1 MTSMVRHYSLS
12 NPPPLEGALD
22 GRETA
27 HEAEI
32 LEVQALQAERDGE
45 CGRDILL
52 MERALQIRC
61 HLVNRLREKWANA
74 ASGTGSPSA
83 AGAHR
88 VSVLA
93 NADAV
98 GKEELLLEYQ
108 AQCGELYDAAE
119 RLVVRCNGLGVE
131 HFKRGAFSEASPL
144 LEYAMQLTED
154 GAYPL
159 CEVDERRRHLRGVTL
174 NNLGCMERRRGH
186 FSEAL
191 QYMKSSME
199 MTGVE
204 SPVAYMNT
212 SAILIQLRLSDE
224 AVRMAERSIELL
236 YQTPEDPS
244 LLAVAHH
251 NLAMAL
257 EPVDPARCLEE
268 YALAYRTA
276 CSTLGP
282 ESETSLSI
290 LRSWRRYE
298 ATRVPPAMGAFF
310 TAGDGAAASRLR
322 GLAGAAPTRHAYTAP
337 HRLPAT
343 MPRTHNGKSGAG
355 PPMDLIELFP
365 HPFLPSA
372 SISSAPT
379 KTPRDVTPIYRP
391 AVVPRRPLAPRP
403 PPGVTATSSSRSREP
418 QSQPRHQQ
426 QEQHRQPRRQYG
438 TEKVMRSSP
447 PASRTAVAAPRPPP
461 ANRAS
466 ELAVAAGS
474 GRVAA
479 SMTPSPPPSR
489 QRQTTAHR
497 RYSPTTPA
505 QESSRKSPPRTDT
518 RQQRLPMQKRTADA
532 CLTASGPRK
541 REKSTSHYAS
551 DRLTTQA
558 SSTALLSSPVQS
570 PGRGPRR
577 PIKESGSSNHS
588 LPMPLP
594 RNLPPLQTAVAAE
607 PPAVAPNPSY
617 SRSLHDAK
625 TNASLPPT
633 SASLSLTSDPLTFLQ
648 NRLEILL
655 QDEEELEHK
664 YAQAT
669 VIQRYYRGH
678 LAHRRV
684 AALRATRASYAR
696 LAQLRRHM
704 AARCIQRAFRRHRR
718 HSRYPL
724 AADQLGRYAA
734 AGGRRGAQHQ
744 AATQLQRIARGWLA
758 RRHYAQLRKY
768 TCESPAAATRI
779 QRWIRALQARRHYAA
794 LLTAKAQQEAV
805 ALEHER
811 RQYAATRIQGQW
823 LTHLQRRACQAA
835 LRNRM
840 MARAAEDARCRM
852 RAAII
857 IQSAWRGYQA
867 RRLYQDTY
875 LRTSQLRTARLEYE
889 RRRQAAVRLQA
900 FGRMLIARQHA
911 TPLLTVARFRAAAE
925 IRTRSHEGQAA
936 IKIQCAYRRHVARR
950 VCATK
955 RAARK
960 KQISQD
966 LVQVRT
972 ATVQRAGRGYMARKD
987 VGRKMSAV
995 QAEAERYERR
1005 LLALKQKELGAARAV
1020 ALASQLNIS
1029 SLRECEGEQR
1039 RMLARA
1045 EQQQWHDMLTQCNAL
1060 LASTKETEVKQE
1072 AMKAISS
1079 VALHGFSRIIKA
1091 KKQRAHRQEA
1101 RDAYL
1106 DQCAA
1111 EDAEAHKEASAR
1123 VITDFMRSAAARSTL
1138 RSLSKTMS
1146 SYNDARAMQ
1155 EEDDKTPAAATTDE
1169 AAPKRPLTAEQIA
1182 AERAELDR
1190 LERELL
1196 ASEATA
1202 APKRP
1207 LTAEQIAAE
1216 RAELDRLEREELL
1229 ASEATAAPK
1238 RPLTAEQIAAE
1249 RAELDRL
1256 EREELLASEA
1266 TAAPKRPLTAEQI
1279 AAERAELDRLEREE
1293 LLGER
1298 DTTSAYEEERPP
1310 AADESFTSA
1319 DASVSASALAD
1330 VMLARLKAIWQAELA
1345 AEKQRRQQRE
1355 DLHRAIFEHRQQR
1368 IAAAEEG
1375 EELSPYRINRVH
1387 LQMPSSAA
1395 PKKALPSPAEL
1406 PTTMGNKYR
1415 QERAAQER
1423 AAVHC
1428 IERYFIGW
1436 GARKHLRALL
1446 RVLDEYLSALQDF
1459 DRHEGPVLTFV
1470 RLREVLARYPDLQ
1483 TRVSQLPV
1491 SLSPPEC
1498 AAIEDVNSSASPAIS
1513 ITSRKTLKGFSR
1525 IKAKK
1530 QRAHRQEARDAYLDQ
1545 CAAED
1550 AEAHKEASARVIT
1563 DFMRSAAARSTLR
1576 SLSKTMSSYNDAR
1589 AMQEEDDKTPAAAT
1603 TDEAAPK
1610 RPLTAE
1616 QIAAERA
1623 ELDRLEREL
1632 LASEATAAPKR
1643 PLTAEQIAAER
1654 AELDRLERELLASE
1668 ATAAPKR
1675 PLTAEQIAAE
1685 RAELD
1690 RLERGERD
1698 VDAGEMKASPLLAS
1712 EQLLAEGAVIGHL
1725 ERWEQIGFDDGAR
1738 HPPRRLTEQQFVVE
1752 RLALDQ
1758 LDHVKQVATERGRPD
1773 RPSCVEQKMLSAAA
1787 LYAQRVQEERC
1798 SADSAHTST
1807 PSSVR
1812 TFEPRQLEGLTSSE
1826 AGGRLWVFAK
1836 AIRDKKDLR
1845 QRQAARDAYLQE
1857 MHNENAIGTDEEE
1870 KQQEERAP
1878 TPSSGASTWRRCSNE
1893 ASGDDRE
1900 MVNQEALC
1908 QLYHQERRSFASS
1921 LVGGFVD
1928 IIKAKKQ
1935 RAHRQEARDAYL
1947 DQCAAEDAEAHK
1959 EASAR
1964 VITDFMRSAAAR
1976 STLRSL
1982 SKTMSSY
1989 NDARAMQE
1997 EDDKTPAAATT
2008 DEAAPKRPLTAEQIA
2023 AERAELDR
2031 LERELLA
2038 SEATAAPKRPLTA
2051 EQIAAE
2057 RAELDRLERE
2067 LLASE
2072 ATAAPKRPLTAEQI
2086 AAERAE
2092 LDRLERELLASEATA
2107 APKRPLTAE
2116 QIAAE
2121 RAELDRL
2128 ERGERDVDA
2137 GEMKASPLL
2146 ASEQLLAE
2154 GAVIGHL
2161 ERWEQIGFDDGARHP
2176 PRRLTEQQFV
2186 VERLALDQLDHVKQV
2201 ATERGRPDR
2210 PSCVEQKMLS
2220 AAALYAQRVQEER
2233 CSADSAH
2240 TSTPSS
2246 VRTFEPRQ
2254 LEGLTSSEAGGR
2266 LWVFAKA
2273 IRDKKD
2279 LRQRQAAR
2287 DAYLQEMHN
2296 ENAIGTDEEEKQQEE
2311 RAPTPS
2317 SGAST
2322 WRRCSNEASGDD
2334 REMVNQEAL
2343 CQLYHQERRSFASS
2357 LVGGF
2362 VDIIKAK
2369 KQRAHRQ
2376 EARDAY
2382 LDQCAAE
2389 DAEAHKEASARVIT
2403 DFMRSAAARST
2414 LRSLSKTMS
2423 SYNDARAMQEEDDK
2437 MPAAPT
2443 TDDGSGEGA
2452 YATSAELC
2460 EHSPWS
2466 AALRIQRFFRG
2477 VQARRRVRVL
2487 QEAYRAYLEEELAVE
2502 ELLYSAAVTI
2512 QCLYRGHLAR
2522 RQAAMVIV
2530 QRDLYLLSL
2539 QEEDGSGADSKREEG
2554 SDAPLPAVLSFLA
2567 SSPKIVAG
2575 GGAEAAATRSF
2586 TPRRSSS
2593 SSYTGLREV
2602 ASTAIVTEV
2611 NEADEA
2617 ALDQLLHRP

>member
-558 SSTALLSSPVQS
+558 SSTALLSSPAQS

-607 PPAVAPNPSY
+607 PPSVAPNPSY

-794 LLTAKAQQEAV
+794 LLTAKAQQEAM

-1029 SLRECEGEQR
+1029 ALRECEGEQR

-1138 RSLSKTMS
+1138 RSLVKTVS

-1155 EEDDKTPAAATTDE
+1155 EEDDKKPAAATTDE

-1216 RAELDRLEREELL
+1216 RAELDRLERELLASEATAAPKRPLTAEQIAAERAELDRLERELL

-1256 EREELLASEA
+1256 ERELLASEATAAPKRPLTAEQIAAERAELDRLERELLASEATAAPKRPLTAEQIAAERAELDRLERELLASEATAAPKRPLTAEQIAAERAELDRLERELLASEA

-1368 IAAAEEG
+1368 MAAAEEG

-1436 GARKHLRALL
+1436 GARKHLKALL

-1525 IKAKK
+1525 IIKAKK

-1576 SLSKTMSSYNDAR
+1576 SLVKTVSSYNDAR
-1589 AMQEEDDKTPAAAT
+1589 AMQEEDDKKPAAAT

-1698 VDAGEMKASPLLAS
+1698 VDAGERKASPLLAS

-1857 MHNENAIGTDEEE
+1857 THNENAIGTDEEE

-1893 ASGDDRE
+1893 ANGDDRE

-1997 EDDKTPAAATT
+1997 EDDK
-2008 DEAAPKRPLTAEQIA
+2008 K
-2023 AERAELDR
+2023 
-2031 LERELLA
+2031 
-2038 SEATAAPKRPLTA
+2038 
-2051 EQIAAE
+2051 
-2057 RAELDRLERE
+2057 
-2067 LLASE
+2067 
-2072 ATAAPKRPLTAEQI
+2072 
-2086 AAERAE
+2086 
-2092 LDRLERELLASEATA
+2092 
-2107 APKRPLTAE
+2107 
-2116 QIAAE
+2116 
-2121 RAELDRL
+2121 
-2128 ERGERDVDA
+2128 
-2137 GEMKASPLL
+2137 
-2146 ASEQLLAE
+2146 
-2154 GAVIGHL
+2154 
-2161 ERWEQIGFDDGARHP
+2161 
-2176 PRRLTEQQFV
+2176 
-2186 VERLALDQLDHVKQV
+2186 
-2201 ATERGRPDR
+2201 
-2210 PSCVEQKMLS
+2210 
-2220 AAALYAQRVQEER
+2220 
-2233 CSADSAH
+2233 
-2240 TSTPSS
+2240 
-2246 VRTFEPRQ
+2246 
-2254 LEGLTSSEAGGR
+2254 
-2266 LWVFAKA
+2266 
-2273 IRDKKD
+2273 
-2279 LRQRQAAR
+2279 
-2287 DAYLQEMHN
+2287 
-2296 ENAIGTDEEEKQQEE
+2296 
-2311 RAPTPS
+2311 
-2317 SGAST
+2317 
-2322 WRRCSNEASGDD
+2322 
-2334 REMVNQEAL
+2334 
-2343 CQLYHQERRSFASS
+2343 
-2357 LVGGF
+2357 
-2362 VDIIKAK
+2362 
-2369 KQRAHRQ
+2369 
-2376 EARDAY
+2376 
-2382 LDQCAAE
+2382 
-2389 DAEAHKEASARVIT
+2389 
-2403 DFMRSAAARST
+2403 
-2414 LRSLSKTMS
+2414 
-2423 SYNDARAMQEEDDK
+2423 
-2437 MPAAPT
+2437 PAAPT

-2539 QEEDGSGADSKREEG
+2539 QEEDGSGADSKRKEG

>member
-1 MTSMVRHYSLS
+1 MVRHYSLS

-322 GLAGAAPTRHAYTAP
+322 GLADAAGCDAD
-337 HRLPAT
+337 LP
-343 MPRTHNGKSGAG
+343 PRSGA
-355 PPMDLIELFP
+355 PLP
-365 HPFLPSA
+365 HCGGGS
-372 SISSAPT
+372 T
-379 KTPRDVTPIYRP
+379 
-391 AVVPRRPLAPRP
+391 
-403 PPGVTATSSSRSREP
+403 TAT
-418 QSQPRHQQ
+418 
-426 QEQHRQPRRQYG
+426 RQPG
-438 TEKVMRSSP
+438 E
-447 PASRTAVAAPRPPP
+447 
-461 ANRAS
+461 RAC
-466 ELAVAAGS
+466 G
-474 GRVAA
+474 G
-479 SMTPSPPPSR
+479 SR
-489 QRQTTAHR
+489 QRPRRRFNDAVAPALSPEANDRPPALLAYHTSARVVTEVTA
-497 RYSPTTPA
+497 A
-505 QESSRKSPPRTDT
+505 
-518 RQQRLPMQKRTADA
+518 
-532 CLTASGPRK
+532 
-541 REKSTSHYAS
+541 

-768 TCESPAAATRI
+768 TCESPAAAARI

-794 LLTAKAQQEAV
+794 LLTAKAQQEAM

-1029 SLRECEGEQR
+1029 ALRECEGEQR

-1138 RSLSKTMS
+1138 RSLVNTMS

-1256 EREELLASEA
+1256 ERELLASEA

-1428 IERYFIGW
+1428 IERYFISW
-1436 GARKHLRALL
+1436 GARKHLKALL

-1525 IKAKK
+1525 IIKAKK
-1530 QRAHRQEARDAYLDQ
+1530 QRAHRQEARDTYLDQ

-1610 RPLTAE
+1610 RPLTAEQIAAERAELDRLERELLASEATAAPKRPLTAEQIAAERAELDRLERELLASEATAAPKRPLTAEQIAAERAELDRLERELLASEATAAPKRPLTAEQIAAERAELDRLERELLASEATAAPKRPLTAEQIAAERAELDRLERELLASEATAAPKRPLTAEQIAAERAELDRLEREELLASEATAAPKRLLTAE

-1845 QRQAARDAYLQE
+1845 QRQAAQ
-1857 MHNENAIGTDEEE
+1857 
-1870 KQQEERAP
+1870 
-1878 TPSSGASTWRRCSNE
+1878 
-1893 ASGDDRE
+1893 

-1997 EDDKTPAAATT
+1997 EDDKTPAA
-2008 DEAAPKRPLTAEQIA
+2008 
-2023 AERAELDR
+2023 
-2031 LERELLA
+2031 
-2038 SEATAAPKRPLTA
+2038 
-2051 EQIAAE
+2051 
-2057 RAELDRLERE
+2057 
-2067 LLASE
+2067 
-2072 ATAAPKRPLTAEQI
+2072 
-2086 AAERAE
+2086 
-2092 LDRLERELLASEATA
+2092 
-2107 APKRPLTAE
+2107 
-2116 QIAAE
+2116 
-2121 RAELDRL
+2121 
-2128 ERGERDVDA
+2128 
-2137 GEMKASPLL
+2137 
-2146 ASEQLLAE
+2146 
-2154 GAVIGHL
+2154 
-2161 ERWEQIGFDDGARHP
+2161 
-2176 PRRLTEQQFV
+2176 
-2186 VERLALDQLDHVKQV
+2186 
-2201 ATERGRPDR
+2201 
-2210 PSCVEQKMLS
+2210 
-2220 AAALYAQRVQEER
+2220 
-2233 CSADSAH
+2233 
-2240 TSTPSS
+2240 
-2246 VRTFEPRQ
+2246 
-2254 LEGLTSSEAGGR
+2254 
-2266 LWVFAKA
+2266 
-2273 IRDKKD
+2273 
-2279 LRQRQAAR
+2279 
-2287 DAYLQEMHN
+2287 
-2296 ENAIGTDEEEKQQEE
+2296 
-2311 RAPTPS
+2311 
-2317 SGAST
+2317 
-2322 WRRCSNEASGDD
+2322 
-2334 REMVNQEAL
+2334 
-2343 CQLYHQERRSFASS
+2343 
-2357 LVGGF
+2357 
-2362 VDIIKAK
+2362 
-2369 KQRAHRQ
+2369 
-2376 EARDAY
+2376 
-2382 LDQCAAE
+2382 
-2389 DAEAHKEASARVIT
+2389 
-2403 DFMRSAAARST
+2403 
-2414 LRSLSKTMS
+2414 
-2423 SYNDARAMQEEDDK
+2423 
-2437 MPAAPT
+2437 PT

-2487 QEAYRAYLEEELAVE
+2487 QEAYRAYLGEELAVE

>member
-1 MTSMVRHYSLS
+1 MVRHYSLS

-322 GLAGAAPTRHAYTAP
+322 GLADAAGCDAD
-337 HRLPAT
+337 LP
-343 MPRTHNGKSGAG
+343 PRSGA
-355 PPMDLIELFP
+355 PLP
-365 HPFLPSA
+365 HCGGGS
-372 SISSAPT
+372 T
-379 KTPRDVTPIYRP
+379 
-391 AVVPRRPLAPRP
+391 
-403 PPGVTATSSSRSREP
+403 TAT
-418 QSQPRHQQ
+418 
-426 QEQHRQPRRQYG
+426 RQPG
-438 TEKVMRSSP
+438 E
-447 PASRTAVAAPRPPP
+447 
-461 ANRAS
+461 RAC
-466 ELAVAAGS
+466 G
-474 GRVAA
+474 G
-479 SMTPSPPPSR
+479 SR
-489 QRQTTAHR
+489 QRPRRRFNDAVAPALSPEANDRPPALLAYHTSARVVTEVTA
-497 RYSPTTPA
+497 A
-505 QESSRKSPPRTDT
+505 
-518 RQQRLPMQKRTADA
+518 
-532 CLTASGPRK
+532 
-541 REKSTSHYAS
+541 

-558 SSTALLSSPVQS
+558 SSTALLSSPAQS

-794 LLTAKAQQEAV
+794 LLTAKAQQEAM

-1029 SLRECEGEQR
+1029 ALRECEGEQR

-1138 RSLSKTMS
+1138 RSLVKTVS

-1155 EEDDKTPAAATTDE
+1155 EEDDKKPAAATTDE

-1216 RAELDRLEREELL
+1216 RAELDRLERELLASEATAAPKRPLTAEQIAAERAELDRLERELL

-1256 EREELLASEA
+1256 ERELLASEATAAPKRPLTAEQIAAERAELDRLERELLASEA

-1436 GARKHLRALL
+1436 GARKHLKALL

-1525 IKAKK
+1525 I
-1530 QRAHRQEARDAYLDQ
+1530 
-1545 CAAED
+1545 
-1550 AEAHKEASARVIT
+1550 
-1563 DFMRSAAARSTLR
+1563 
-1576 SLSKTMSSYNDAR
+1576 
-1589 AMQEEDDKTPAAAT
+1589 
-1603 TDEAAPK
+1603 
-1610 RPLTAE
+1610 
-1616 QIAAERA
+1616 
-1623 ELDRLEREL
+1623 
-1632 LASEATAAPKR
+1632 
-1643 PLTAEQIAAER
+1643 
-1654 AELDRLERELLASE
+1654 
-1668 ATAAPKR
+1668 
-1675 PLTAEQIAAE
+1675 
-1685 RAELD
+1685 
-1690 RLERGERD
+1690 
-1698 VDAGEMKASPLLAS
+1698 
-1712 EQLLAEGAVIGHL
+1712 
-1725 ERWEQIGFDDGAR
+1725 
-1738 HPPRRLTEQQFVVE
+1738 
-1752 RLALDQ
+1752 
-1758 LDHVKQVATERGRPD
+1758 
-1773 RPSCVEQKMLSAAA
+1773 
-1787 LYAQRVQEERC
+1787 
-1798 SADSAHTST
+1798 
-1807 PSSVR
+1807 
-1812 TFEPRQLEGLTSSE
+1812 
-1826 AGGRLWVFAK
+1826 
-1836 AIRDKKDLR
+1836 
-1845 QRQAARDAYLQE
+1845 
-1857 MHNENAIGTDEEE
+1857 
-1870 KQQEERAP
+1870 
-1878 TPSSGASTWRRCSNE
+1878 
-1893 ASGDDRE
+1893 
-1900 MVNQEALC
+1900 
-1908 QLYHQERRSFASS
+1908 
-1921 LVGGFVD
+1921 
-1928 IIKAKKQ
+1928 IKAKKQ

-1997 EDDKTPAAATT
+1997 EDDKKPAAATT

-2137 GEMKASPLL
+2137 GERKASPLL

-2266 LWVFAKA
+2266 F
-2273 IRDKKD
+2273 
-2279 LRQRQAAR
+2279 
-2287 DAYLQEMHN
+2287 
-2296 ENAIGTDEEEKQQEE
+2296 
-2311 RAPTPS
+2311 
-2317 SGAST
+2317 T
-2322 WRRCSNEASGDD
+2322 WRRCSNEANGDD

-2437 MPAAPT
+2437 KPAAPT

-2539 QEEDGSGADSKREEG
+2539 QEEDGSGADSKRKEG

>member
-1 MTSMVRHYSLS
+1 MASMVRHYSLS
-12 NPPPLEGALD
+12 NPPPVEGALD
-22 GRETA
+22 GRETV

-45 CGRDILL
+45 CGRGVLL

-61 HLVNRLREKWANA
+61 HLVNRLREKWASA
-74 ASGTGSPSA
+74 ASGTGSSSA

-88 VSVLA
+88 VSVFA
-93 NADAV
+93 NADAM

-108 AQCGELYDAAE
+108 TQCGELYDTAE
-119 RLVVRCNGLGVE
+119 RLVVRCNGLAVE

-282 ESETSLSI
+282 ESETSLCI
-290 LRSWRRYE
+290 QRSWRRYE
-298 ATRVPPAMGAFF
+298 ATRVPPATGAFF
-310 TAGDGAAASRLR
+310 MGGDGAAASRLR
-322 GLAGAAPTRHAYTAP
+322 RLVAAAPTRRAYTAP
-337 HRLPAT
+337 HHLPAT
-343 MPRTHNGKSGAG
+343 VPRTHTGKSGAG
-355 PPMDLIELFP
+355 SPMDVIELFP

-372 SISSAPT
+372 SVSSAPT

-391 AVVPRRPLAPRP
+391 AVVPRRPLAPGP
-403 PPGVTATSSSRSREP
+403 PPGVRATSSSRSREP

-461 ANRAS
+461 TNRAK
-466 ELAVAAGS
+466 EAAVAAGS

-489 QRQTTAHR
+489 QRQATAQR
-497 RYSPTTPA
+497 RYSPTTQA
-505 QESSRKSPPRTDT
+505 QESSRQSPPRTGN
-518 RQQRLPMQKRTADA
+518 RQQRLSVQKSTADA
-532 CLTASGPRK
+532 CQTASGSRK
-541 REKSTSHYAS
+541 REKSTLHYAN

-558 SSTALLSSPVQS
+558 SSTALSSSAAQS
-570 PGRGPRR
+570 PGRGPRP
-577 PIKESGSSNHS
+577 PIKESSSSNHS

-607 PPAVAPNPSY
+607 PPAVAPNSSY

-625 TNASLPPT
+625 ANASLPST

-664 YAQAT
+664 YVQAT

-696 LAQLRRHM
+696 LAQLRCHI

-724 AADQLGRYAA
+724 AAGQLGRYAA

-744 AATQLQRIARGWLA
+744 AATLLQRIARGWLA

-768 TCESPAAATRI
+768 ACESPAAATRI
-779 QRWIRALQARRHYAA
+779 QRWIRALQARRHYAV
-794 LLTAKAQQEAV
+794 LLAAKAEQDAV

-835 LRNRM
+835 LRHRM

-875 LRTSQLRTARLEYE
+875 SRTFQLRTARLEYQ

-936 IKIQCAYRRHVARR
+936 IKIQCAYRRHVAHR
-950 VCATK
+950 VFVTK

-960 KQISQD
+960 NQISQD
-966 LVQVRT
+966 LVQVHT
-972 ATVQRAGRGYMARKD
+972 TTVQRAGRGYMARKD
-987 VGRKMSAV
+987 VGTKLSV
-995 QAEAERYERR
+995 LQAEAERYERR
-1005 LLALKQKELGAARAV
+1005 LLALKQKELEAARAV
-1020 ALASQLNIS
+1020 ALAVQLSIS
-1029 SLRECEGEQR
+1029 ELRECEGEQR
-1039 RMLARA
+1039 RILARA

-1060 LASTKETEVKQE
+1060 LAATKETEVEQE
-1072 AMKAISS
+1072 AMKVISS
-1079 VALHGFSRIIKA
+1079 EALHDFSRIIKA

-1123 VITDFMRSAAARSTL
+1123 VVTDFMRSAAARSTL
-1138 RSLSKTMS
+1138 RSLVKTMS

-1155 EEDDKTPAAATTDE
+1155 EEDDKTPAAATTDG
-1169 AAPKRPLTAEQIA
+1169 
-1182 AERAELDR
+1182 
-1190 LERELL
+1190 
-1196 ASEATA
+1196 A

-1229 ASEATAAPK
+1229 ASEAAAAPK

-1266 TAAPKRPLTAEQI
+1266 AAAPKRPLTAEQI

-1293 LLGER
+1293 LLASEAAAAPKRPLTAEQIAAERAELDRLEREELLASEAAAAPKRPLTAEQIAAERAELDRLEREELLASEAAAAPKRPLTAEQIAAERAELDRLEREELLASEAAAAPKRPLTAEQIAAERAELDRLEREELLASEAAAAPKRPLTAEQIAAERAELDRLEREELLASEAAAAPKRPLTAEQIAAERAELDRSEREELVCKR
-1298 DTTSAYEEERPP
+1298 DTTSAYEEEGPP

-1319 DASVSASALAD
+1319 DASISASALVD
-1330 VMLARLKAIWQAELA
+1330 VMLARLKAIWQAEVA
-1345 AEKQRRQQRE
+1345 AEKQRRHQRE
-1355 DLHRAIFEHRQQR
+1355 ELHWAIFEHRQQR

-1375 EELSPYRINRVH
+1375 EDLAPYRINRVH
-1387 LQMPSSAA
+1387 LQMPSPAA
-1395 PKKALPSPAEL
+1395 PKKAHPSPAEL
-1406 PTTMGNKYR
+1406 STAMGNRYR
-1415 QERAAQER
+1415 HERAAQEL
-1423 AAVHC
+1423 AAVQC
-1428 IERYFIGW
+1428 IERCFIGW
-1436 GARKHLRALL
+1436 GARKHLKALL

-1459 DRHEGPVLTFV
+1459 DRHEGPVLTYA
-1470 RLREVLARYPDLQ
+1470 RLREVLARYPDLR

-1491 SLSPPEC
+1491 SLSPPER
-1498 AAIEDVNSSASPAIS
+1498 AAIEDGNSSASPAIS
-1513 ITSRKTLKGFSR
+1513 PTSRKTLQAFSC
-1525 IKAKK
+1525 IIEAKK

-1550 AEAHKEASARVIT
+1550 AEAHKEASARVVT

-1576 SLSKTMSSYNDAR
+1576 SLVKTMSSYNDAR

-1603 TDEAAPK
+1603 TDGAAPK

-1623 ELDRLEREL
+1623 ELDRLEREEL
-1632 LASEATAAPKR
+1632 LASEAAAAPKR

-1654 AELDRLERELLASE
+1654 AELDRLEREELLASE
-1668 ATAAPKR
+1668 AAAAPKR

-1690 RLERGERD
+1690 RLEREELLASEAAAVPKRPLTAEQIAAERAELDRLEREELLASEAAAAPKRPLTAEQIAAERAERDRLEREELLASEAAAAPKRPLTAEQIAAERAELDRSEREERD
-1698 VDAGEMKASPLLAS
+1698 VDAGEVKASQPLGF
-1712 EQLLAEGAVIGHL
+1712 EQLLAEGAAVGHL
-1725 ERWEQIGFDDGAR
+1725 ERWEQISFDGGAR
-1738 HPPRRLTEQQFVVE
+1738 HHPRRLTEQQVVVE

-1758 LDHVKQVATERGRPD
+1758 LDDLEQVAMERGRLG
-1773 RPSCVEQKMLSAAA
+1773 RLSCVEHNVLSAAA
-1787 LYAQRVQEERC
+1787 LLAQRVQEEHC
-1798 SADSAHTST
+1798 SADSAYTST
-1807 PSSVR
+1807 SSSVR
-1812 TFEPRQLEGLTSSE
+1812 PFEPRQREGLTSSE

-1836 AIRDKKDLR
+1836 TIRDKKDLR

-1857 MHNENAIGTDEEE
+1857 MHNENAIDTDEEE
-1870 KQQEERAP
+1870 KQQEERPP
-1878 TPSSGASTWRRCSNE
+1878 TPSSGAITWRRCSNE
-1893 ASGDDRE
+1893 VSGDDRE
-1900 MVNQEALC
+1900 MMSQEALH

-1964 VITDFMRSAAAR
+1964 VVTDFMRSAAAR
-1976 STLRSL
+1976 STLCSL
-1982 SKTMSSY
+1982 VKTMSSY

-2008 DEAAPKRPLTAEQIA
+2008 D
-2023 AERAELDR
+2023 
-2031 LERELLA
+2031 
-2038 SEATAAPKRPLTA
+2038 
-2051 EQIAAE
+2051 
-2057 RAELDRLERE
+2057 
-2067 LLASE
+2067 
-2072 ATAAPKRPLTAEQI
+2072 
-2086 AAERAE
+2086 
-2092 LDRLERELLASEATA
+2092 
-2107 APKRPLTAE
+2107 
-2116 QIAAE
+2116 
-2121 RAELDRL
+2121 
-2128 ERGERDVDA
+2128 
-2137 GEMKASPLL
+2137 
-2146 ASEQLLAE
+2146 
-2154 GAVIGHL
+2154 
-2161 ERWEQIGFDDGARHP
+2161 
-2176 PRRLTEQQFV
+2176 
-2186 VERLALDQLDHVKQV
+2186 
-2201 ATERGRPDR
+2201 
-2210 PSCVEQKMLS
+2210 
-2220 AAALYAQRVQEER
+2220 
-2233 CSADSAH
+2233 
-2240 TSTPSS
+2240 
-2246 VRTFEPRQ
+2246 
-2254 LEGLTSSEAGGR
+2254 
-2266 LWVFAKA
+2266 
-2273 IRDKKD
+2273 
-2279 LRQRQAAR
+2279 
-2287 DAYLQEMHN
+2287 
-2296 ENAIGTDEEEKQQEE
+2296 
-2311 RAPTPS
+2311 
-2317 SGAST
+2317 
-2322 WRRCSNEASGDD
+2322 
-2334 REMVNQEAL
+2334 
-2343 CQLYHQERRSFASS
+2343 
-2357 LVGGF
+2357 
-2362 VDIIKAK
+2362 
-2369 KQRAHRQ
+2369 
-2376 EARDAY
+2376 
-2382 LDQCAAE
+2382 
-2389 DAEAHKEASARVIT
+2389 
-2403 DFMRSAAARST
+2403 
-2414 LRSLSKTMS
+2414 
-2423 SYNDARAMQEEDDK
+2423 
-2437 MPAAPT
+2437 
-2443 TDDGSGEGA
+2443 DGSGEGA
-2452 YATSAELC
+2452 YATPAESC
-2460 EHSPWS
+2460 EHSPLS

-2487 QEAYRAYLEEELAVE
+2487 QEAHRAYLEEELAVE
-2502 ELLYSAAVTI
+2502 ELLYSAAVAI

-2522 RQAAMVIV
+2522 RQAAMIIV

-2539 QEEDGSGADSKREEG
+2539 QEEDWLGGDSKRGEG
-2554 SDAPLPAVLSFLA
+2554 SDASLPAALSFFA
-2567 SSPKIVAG
+2567 SSPKSVAG
-2575 GGAEAAATRSF
+2575 GGAKAAATRPF

>member
-337 HRLPAT
+337 HRLPVT

-558 SSTALLSSPVQS
+558 SSTALLSSPAQS

-794 LLTAKAQQEAV
+794 LLTAKAQQEAM

-1029 SLRECEGEQR
+1029 ALRECEGEQR

-1138 RSLSKTMS
+1138 RSLVKTVS

-1155 EEDDKTPAAATTDE
+1155 EEDDKKPAAATTDE
-1169 AAPKRPLTAEQIA
+1169 AAPKRPLTA
-1182 AERAELDR
+1182 
-1190 LERELL
+1190 
-1196 ASEATA
+1196 
-1202 APKRP
+1202 
-1207 LTAEQIAAE
+1207 
-1216 RAELDRLEREELL
+1216 
-1229 ASEATAAPK
+1229 
-1238 RPLTAEQIAAE
+1238 
-1249 RAELDRL
+1249 
-1256 EREELLASEA
+1256 
-1266 TAAPKRPLTAEQI
+1266 
-1279 AAERAELDRLEREE
+1279 
-1293 LLGER
+1293 
-1298 DTTSAYEEERPP
+1298 
-1310 AADESFTSA
+1310 
-1319 DASVSASALAD
+1319 
-1330 VMLARLKAIWQAELA
+1330 
-1345 AEKQRRQQRE
+1345 
-1355 DLHRAIFEHRQQR
+1355 
-1368 IAAAEEG
+1368 
-1375 EELSPYRINRVH
+1375 
-1387 LQMPSSAA
+1387 
-1395 PKKALPSPAEL
+1395 
-1406 PTTMGNKYR
+1406 
-1415 QERAAQER
+1415 
-1423 AAVHC
+1423 
-1428 IERYFIGW
+1428 
-1436 GARKHLRALL
+1436 
-1446 RVLDEYLSALQDF
+1446 
-1459 DRHEGPVLTFV
+1459 
-1470 RLREVLARYPDLQ
+1470 
-1483 TRVSQLPV
+1483 
-1491 SLSPPEC
+1491 
-1498 AAIEDVNSSASPAIS
+1498 
-1513 ITSRKTLKGFSR
+1513 
-1525 IKAKK
+1525 
-1530 QRAHRQEARDAYLDQ
+1530 
-1545 CAAED
+1545 
-1550 AEAHKEASARVIT
+1550 
-1563 DFMRSAAARSTLR
+1563 
-1576 SLSKTMSSYNDAR
+1576 
-1589 AMQEEDDKTPAAAT
+1589 
-1603 TDEAAPK
+1603 
-1610 RPLTAE
+1610 
-1616 QIAAERA
+1616 
-1623 ELDRLEREL
+1623 
-1632 LASEATAAPKR
+1632 
-1643 PLTAEQIAAER
+1643 
-1654 AELDRLERELLASE
+1654 
-1668 ATAAPKR
+1668 
-1675 PLTAEQIAAE
+1675 
-1685 RAELD
+1685 
-1690 RLERGERD
+1690 
-1698 VDAGEMKASPLLAS
+1698 
-1712 EQLLAEGAVIGHL
+1712 
-1725 ERWEQIGFDDGAR
+1725 
-1738 HPPRRLTEQQFVVE
+1738 
-1752 RLALDQ
+1752 
-1758 LDHVKQVATERGRPD
+1758 
-1773 RPSCVEQKMLSAAA
+1773 
-1787 LYAQRVQEERC
+1787 
-1798 SADSAHTST
+1798 
-1807 PSSVR
+1807 
-1812 TFEPRQLEGLTSSE
+1812 
-1826 AGGRLWVFAK
+1826 
-1836 AIRDKKDLR
+1836 
-1845 QRQAARDAYLQE
+1845 
-1857 MHNENAIGTDEEE
+1857 
-1870 KQQEERAP
+1870 
-1878 TPSSGASTWRRCSNE
+1878 
-1893 ASGDDRE
+1893 
-1900 MVNQEALC
+1900 
-1908 QLYHQERRSFASS
+1908 
-1921 LVGGFVD
+1921 
-1928 IIKAKKQ
+1928 
-1935 RAHRQEARDAYL
+1935 
-1947 DQCAAEDAEAHK
+1947 
-1959 EASAR
+1959 
-1964 VITDFMRSAAAR
+1964 
-1976 STLRSL
+1976 
-1982 SKTMSSY
+1982 
-1989 NDARAMQE
+1989 
-1997 EDDKTPAAATT
+1997 
-2008 DEAAPKRPLTAEQIA
+2008 
-2023 AERAELDR
+2023 
-2031 LERELLA
+2031 
-2038 SEATAAPKRPLTA
+2038 
-2051 EQIAAE
+2051 
-2057 RAELDRLERE
+2057 
-2067 LLASE
+2067 
-2072 ATAAPKRPLTAEQI
+2072 
-2086 AAERAE
+2086 
-2092 LDRLERELLASEATA
+2092 
-2107 APKRPLTAE
+2107 
-2116 QIAAE
+2116 
-2121 RAELDRL
+2121 
-2128 ERGERDVDA
+2128 
-2137 GEMKASPLL
+2137 
-2146 ASEQLLAE
+2146 
-2154 GAVIGHL
+2154 
-2161 ERWEQIGFDDGARHP
+2161 
-2176 PRRLTEQQFV
+2176 
-2186 VERLALDQLDHVKQV
+2186 
-2201 ATERGRPDR
+2201 
-2210 PSCVEQKMLS
+2210 
-2220 AAALYAQRVQEER
+2220 
-2233 CSADSAH
+2233 
-2240 TSTPSS
+2240 
-2246 VRTFEPRQ
+2246 
-2254 LEGLTSSEAGGR
+2254 
-2266 LWVFAKA
+2266 
-2273 IRDKKD
+2273 
-2279 LRQRQAAR
+2279 
-2287 DAYLQEMHN
+2287 
-2296 ENAIGTDEEEKQQEE
+2296 
-2311 RAPTPS
+2311 
-2317 SGAST
+2317 
-2322 WRRCSNEASGDD
+2322 
-2334 REMVNQEAL
+2334 
-2343 CQLYHQERRSFASS
+2343 
-2357 LVGGF
+2357 
-2362 VDIIKAK
+2362 
-2369 KQRAHRQ
+2369 
-2376 EARDAY
+2376 
-2382 LDQCAAE
+2382 
-2389 DAEAHKEASARVIT
+2389 
-2403 DFMRSAAARST
+2403 
-2414 LRSLSKTMS
+2414 
-2423 SYNDARAMQEEDDK
+2423 
-2437 MPAAPT
+2437 
-2443 TDDGSGEGA
+2443 
-2452 YATSAELC
+2452 
-2460 EHSPWS
+2460 
-2466 AALRIQRFFRG
+2466 
-2477 VQARRRVRVL
+2477 
-2487 QEAYRAYLEEELAVE
+2487 
-2502 ELLYSAAVTI
+2502 
-2512 QCLYRGHLAR
+2512 
-2522 RQAAMVIV
+2522 
-2530 QRDLYLLSL
+2530 
-2539 QEEDGSGADSKREEG
+2539 
-2554 SDAPLPAVLSFLA
+2554 
-2567 SSPKIVAG
+2567 
-2575 GGAEAAATRSF
+2575 
-2586 TPRRSSS
+2586 
-2593 SSYTGLREV
+2593 
-2602 ASTAIVTEV
+2602 
-2611 NEADEA
+2611 
-2617 ALDQLLHRP
+2617 